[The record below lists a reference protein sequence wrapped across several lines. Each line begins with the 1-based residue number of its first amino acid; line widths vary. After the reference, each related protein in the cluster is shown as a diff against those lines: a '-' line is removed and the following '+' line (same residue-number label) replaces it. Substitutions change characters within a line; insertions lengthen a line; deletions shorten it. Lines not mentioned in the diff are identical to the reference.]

1 MKANRSGDWLL
12 LGESLVFSPLAIAVR
27 ARRGRAAGQTDLA
40 RRLLHGLWWTG
51 LAFFVVPLFVIY
63 FAVALQQHGMVL
75 LVVLLVSLSA
85 PLQIHLL
92 WHGIAALELATKSQV
107 APGSL
112 GVPKWYQRWVHAV
125 LSDQPG
131 ARPPHAERL

>member
-12 LGESLVFSPLAIAVR
+12 LGESLIFSPLAIAVR
-27 ARRGRAAGQTDLA
+27 ARRGRATVQTDLA

-51 LAFFVVPLFVIY
+51 IASFVVPLFVIF

-112 GVPKWYQRWVHAV
+112 GVPKWYQRWVLAV
-125 LSDQPG
+125 LSAQPT
-131 ARPPHAERL
+131 AERASAKRA